1 MINKRALQITTAAA
15 LAFGVLGAQAAV
27 ILPIDDFSTD
37 QLQQVTGAS
46 GCDTFDPGCTVV
58 KNPDTQASGVG
69 LLGGYRDVFIE
80 KTGPSGTTVAIG
92 PGNLGGNDWMAV
104 SNDAL
109 TTSEVVIVWDGANPI
124 SADPRIDTNI
134 DTTGLGG
141 IDFTPTP
148 GSHGVLMEVISIDLD
163 VTATLSLWDTDG
175 DMASV
180 SYTFAASENYTFQFS
195 DFLADNALL
204 DLDRIGAVRLWLTG
218 PEAWDGVFDLVGVVN
233 DPPTPVPAPT
243 PLALLGFGLL
253 TLAKRRRRG

>member
-1 MINKRALQITTAAA
+1 MIKKGIGRIITAVA
-15 LAFGVLGAQAAV
+15 LALGVFSAQAAV

-37 QLQQVTGAS
+37 QLQKVTGAS
-46 GCDTFDPGCTVV
+46 GCDTFDPACTIV
-58 KNPDTQASGVG
+58 KNPDTQASGTG
-69 LLGGYRDVFIE
+69 ILGGYRDVFIE

-92 PGNLGGNDWMAV
+92 PGVLGGNDWMAV

-109 TTSEVVIVWDGANPI
+109 TTSDVVVVWDGANKI
-124 SADPRIDTNI
+124 TADPRDAANI

-148 GSHGVLMEVISIDLD
+148 GSHGILLEVIYIDLD

-233 DPPTPVPAPT
+233 DPPTPVPAPAS
-243 PLALLGFGLL
+243 LALLGYGLL
-253 TLAKRRRRG
+253 MRAKRRRA

>member
-1 MINKRALQITTAAA
+1 MTNKRLGWIIALVSLA
-15 LAFGVLGAQAAV
+15 LGTFDARAAV
-27 ILPIDDFSTD
+27 VLTIDDFSTD

-46 GCDTFDPGCTVV
+46 GCDTFDPACTVV
-58 KNPDTQASGVG
+58 KNPDTQASGTG
-69 LLGGYRDVFIE
+69 ILGGYRDVFIE

-92 PGNLGGNDWMAV
+92 PGILGGNDWMAV

-109 TTSEVVIVWDGANPI
+109 TTSDVVVIWDGANPI
-124 SADPRIDTNI
+124 SADPRIDANI
-134 DTTGLGG
+134 DTAGLGG

-148 GSHGVLMEVISIDLD
+148 GSHGILMEVIAIDLD

-175 DMASV
+175 DLASV
-180 SYTFAASENYTFQFS
+180 SYTFTASENHTFQFS

-233 DPPTPVPAPT
+233 DPPTPVPAPM
-243 PLALLGFGLL
+243 PVALLGFGLL
-253 TLAKRRRRG
+253 MTVKRRRG